1 MGNKASLKFQR
12 LPTQPL
18 FSFTENNLKKTKIS
32 SELSSLVENVF
43 LIKEENGWTGLKW
56 KCYGVEI
63 GAGWNP
69 HTRAVRVSLNWK
81 TTKLHSNREMGRSFL
96 LRRERC
102 LIGGDRNWSKHYL
115 WKAKSE
121 ASRQIFNQSYSC
133 DISMLLLKLYSLR
146 SGTLSLSGQLDRE
159 RSAVL

>member
-18 FSFTENNLKKTKIS
+18 FSFTENNLKKNKNIQWAQFS
-32 SELSSLVENVF
+32 
-43 LIKEENGWTGLKW
+43 GW
-56 KCYGVEI
+56 KCVFDKRGEWLDWFEVKMLWCGDRCWVE
-63 GAGWNP
+63 P
-69 HTRAVRVSLNWK
+69 THTCSQGELELK
-81 TTKLHSNREMGRSFL
+81 QSGIF
-96 LRRERC
+96 RRERC